1 MRSPGCLLLLA
12 ALLLSACSGPPPRP
26 VGKVA
31 DAVPRA
37 EPRSKRGNPHSYVVF
52 GKRYYV
58 MNSANGYAERGI
70 ASWYGPKFHGE
81 MTSSGERYD
90 MYAMTAAHKTL
101 PLPAYVRVTHLGN
114 GKSVVVRVNDR
125 GPFVDGRIIDLSYA
139 AATQLD
145 MVGSGTAPVEVV
157 VVGTGPEE
165 PVRPIRPVQLFAQA
179 GAFGQESNARELA
192 ARLEAAGVGPVQ
204 VRRSPATSPAPF
216 KVHIGPLASA
226 TAFDELAALLKGLGV
241 MGALLVTD

>member
-1 MRSPGCLLLLA
+1 MSAPRVLLFLA
-12 ALLLSACSGPPPRP
+12 LLLLSACSPPPLRP
-26 VGKVA
+26 PGETP
-31 DAVPRA
+31 DAVPRK
-37 EPRSKRGNPHSYVVF
+37 EPRSARGNPHSYVVF

-58 MNSANGYAERGI
+58 MHSAQGYTERGI

-114 GKSVVVRVNDR
+114 GKSIVVRVNDR

-139 AATQLD
+139 AATKLD

-157 VVGTGPEE
+157 VVGPGFDAP
-165 PVRPIRPVQLFAQA
+165 PSAIRPVQLFAQA
-179 GAFGQESNARELA
+179 GAFGQESNARQLA
-192 ARLEAAGVGPVQ
+192 QRLAAAGVGPVQ
-204 VRRSPATSPAPF
+204 IKRMPATSPAPF
-216 KVHIGPLASA
+216 RVHIGPLASA
-226 TAFDELAALLKGLGV
+226 EAFDELVTLLKGLGLT
-241 MGALLVTD
+241 GALLITD

>member
-1 MRSPGCLLLLA
+1 MQY
-12 ALLLSACSGPPPRP
+12 
-26 VGKVA
+26 
-31 DAVPRA
+31 RA
-37 EPRSKRGNPHSYVVF
+37 EPRSARGNPHSYVVF

-58 MNSANGYAERGI
+58 MDSARGYAERGI

-139 AATQLD
+139 AATRLD
-145 MVGSGTAPVEVV
+145 MVGPGTAPVEVM
-157 VVGTGPEE
+157 VVGPGFDAPAPPART
-165 PVRPIRPVQLFAQA
+165 VQLFAQA
-179 GAFGQESNARELA
+179 GAFGQESNARQLA
-192 ARLEAAGVGPVQ
+192 DRLTAAGVGPVR
-204 VRRSPATSPAPF
+204 VKRMGTGSAAAFR
-216 KVHIGPLASA
+216 VHIGPLASA
-226 TAFDELAALLKGLGV
+226 EAFDELAALLKGLGV
-241 MGALLVTD
+241 MGAMLITD